1 MGPAGP
7 PGPPGLEEPE
17 SKTGGLPLR
26 KFYSGQEQDISQIDV
41 STHTHRLLAYVGDVE
56 PRVVLQV
63 PSDFDSELVGAAM
76 IKDLE
81 KMLSPLGTS
90 ENPAVSCLDIA
101 LCHGDQF
108 TPGE

>member
-1 MGPAGP
+1 M
-7 PGPPGLEEPE
+7 
-17 SKTGGLPLR
+17 
-26 KFYSGQEQDISQIDV
+26 
-41 STHTHRLLAYVGDVE
+41 
-56 PRVVLQV
+56 LQV